1 MPFGYNLIMILTVI
15 FSILYL
21 NFLDF
26 QEYFKAKL
34 IYFNQFKSILFKTK
48 KEA

>member
-1 MPFGYNLIMILTVI
+1 VI
-15 FSILYL
+15 FDVLRL

-26 QEYFKAKL
+26 QEYFKVKV
-34 IYFNQFKSILFKTK
+34 IYFNQFKSILFKIK